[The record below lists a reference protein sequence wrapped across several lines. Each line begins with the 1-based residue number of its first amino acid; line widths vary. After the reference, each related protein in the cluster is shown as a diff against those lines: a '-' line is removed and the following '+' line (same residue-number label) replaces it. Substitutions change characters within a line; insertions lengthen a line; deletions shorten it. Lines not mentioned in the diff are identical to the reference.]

1 MAGPWDRFKTEPK
14 TSETGPWSKYQGSA
28 AEVPTLTQKA
38 DQLPPPPEDTFDVG
52 KIPEAAAYGGLFG
65 AFTPEIMKGAAKVSQ
80 FSPYTRAFS
89 PMLEVAGEAAKGRR
103 TAGAVGGAFSAGT
116 GETAA
121 QTAKAMGA
129 GPVTQEALRFG
140 TEILAP
146 AGLIAAGRSLPIT
159 RGFVQDITEGGYKE
173 ATQRFADRLR
183 GPAAREVRAAQ
194 EAVIGGLEREAAALR
209 AQGKQQADQIIASAE
224 AEAAR
229 LAPTNA
235 QQATQIRQAARDRAN
250 NILGDIERR
259 VAFKRAALSRTRGV
273 IAEAE
278 RIPGGTRA
286 LIGEPKEATDV
297 GSALRDRIT
306 EVQKDRLDAR
316 EAQVKADKASV
327 LADVQAK
334 QAAGKL
340 VSDLPEYKQLLDF
353 LATKSG
359 IGKAGKQA
367 PLAAERDPGT
377 VNALQ
382 TLYNSLRPRRIETAE
397 GTVEEL
403 PIGFDAIDTI
413 RRRLGEAYRNPTAEG
428 YGAIGQGY
436 ARDLYKQLSEILGKY
451 SEPKRDLIANYE
463 TLSRDLDVFKTGA
476 GQKATAVERFDPDRF
491 KTYAS
496 ELPANYFANR
506 ESVRDLVELTG
517 GDKRFV
523 EQQAAS
529 YVARQLEGVK
539 TAQAASNWESANR
552 DWLVEFPALQG
563 SVNRYLES
571 LGFAERRI
579 PRTEAVAKALKTE
592 IPKIPELAKK
602 EAAGVVKEA
611 EKQATA
617 LERPGAAAMAGAR
630 GQARTAEAA
639 ASAKA
644 KLLSSLGKDP
654 VKAFDE
660 LVRAGNTDR
669 LRAAAP
675 VIKGDP
681 ELQNQFLEGVRIS
694 ISRLDPKN
702 MADDYRR
709 LIQPALLDTEL
720 IDAKQAKQIADQ
732 VRLVEMSVAPER
744 RAMAITSAIRNA
756 VTGTG
761 GAATSRLMESLGLS
775 FTQPFLGGQ

>member
-1 MAGPWDRFKTEPK
+1 MAQTGRNLLSQEPSKGKNLFSEEVPVPSQPTTEP
-14 TSETGPWSKYQGSA
+14 ENRP
-28 AEVPTLTQKA
+28 
-38 DQLPPPPEDTFDVG
+38 DQRFDIS
-52 KIPEAAAYGGLFG
+52 KIPESAAYGGLFG

-146 AGLIAAGRSLPIT
+146 AGLVAAGRSLPIT
-159 RGFVQDITEGGYKE
+159 REFIQDITEGGYKE

-183 GPAAREVRAAQ
+183 GPAAREARAAQ
-194 EAVIGGLEREAAALR
+194 EAVIGGLEREASALR

-235 QQATQIRQAARDRAN
+235 QQAAQIRQAARDRAN

-273 IAEAE
+273 ISEAE

-306 EVQKDRLDAR
+306 EVQKDRLAAR
-316 EAQVKADKASV
+316 EAQVTADKASV

-451 SEPKRDLIANYE
+451 SEPKKDLIANYE

-529 YVARQLEGVK
+529 YVARQLENVK
-539 TAQAASNWESANR
+539 TAQAASNWEAANR

>member
-1 MAGPWDRFKTEPK
+1 MAQTGRNLLSQEPPKGKNLFSEEVPVPSQPTTEP
-14 TSETGPWSKYQGSA
+14 ENRP
-28 AEVPTLTQKA
+28 
-38 DQLPPPPEDTFDVG
+38 DQRFDIG
-52 KIPEAAAYGGLFG
+52 KIPEATAYGGLFG

-89 PMLEVAGEAAKGRR
+89 PMLEVASEAARGRR

-116 GETAA
+116 GETAV

-146 AGLIAAGRSLPIT
+146 AGLVAAGRSLPIT
-159 RGFVQDITEGGYKE
+159 REFIQDITEGGYKE

-183 GPAAREVRAAQ
+183 GPAAREARAAQ
-194 EAVIGGLEREAAALR
+194 EAVIGGLEREASALR

-235 QQATQIRQAARDRAN
+235 QQAAQIRQAARDRAN

-306 EVQKDRLDAR
+306 EVQKDRLAAR
-316 EAQVKADKASV
+316 EAQVEADKATV
-327 LADVQAK
+327 VADVQAK
-334 QAAGKL
+334 QSAKNFVA
-340 VSDLPEYKQLLDF
+340 DQPEYKDLMIELQKKL
-353 LATKSG
+353 G
-359 IGKAGKQA
+359 IGDIGKKF
-367 PLAAERDPGT
+367 PLEAETDQNVKSALRSLYDALNPKSEARQYQDASGT
-377 VNALQ
+377 AVQ
-382 TLYNSLRPRRIETAE
+382 M
-397 GTVEEL
+397 

-436 ARDLYKQLSEILGKY
+436 ARDYYKKLSEILGKY
-451 SEPKRDLIANYE
+451 SEPKKDLIANYE

-529 YVARQLEGVK
+529 YVARQLENVK
-539 TAQAASNWESANR
+539 TAQAASNWEAANR

>member
-1 MAGPWDRFKTEPK
+1 MAGPWDRYKAEPK

-28 AEVPTLTQKA
+28 AEVPTPSTKDA
-38 DQLPPPPEDTFDVG
+38 ELPAPPEDTFDVG
-52 KIPEAAAYGGLFG
+52 KIPESTAYGAAAGF
-65 AFTPEIMKGAAKVSQ
+65 FTPEILKGAARLSQ
-80 FSPYTRAFS
+80 LSPYTRALG
-89 PMLEVAGEAAKGRR
+89 PMLEVGSEAAKGRR
-103 TAGAVGGAFSAGT
+103 GAGAVAGGFAAGT

-121 QTAKAMGA
+121 QTVKALGG
-129 GPVTQEALRFG
+129 GPVAQETARLG
-140 TEILAP
+140 TEVLAP
-146 AGLIAAGRSLPIT
+146 AGIVAAGRSLPIT
-159 RGFVQDITEGGYKE
+159 REFLKDITEGGYKE

-183 GPAAREVRAAQ
+183 GPAAAEARKAQ

-235 QQATQIRQAARDRAN
+235 QQAAQIRQAARDRAN

-278 RIPGGTRA
+278 RIPGGARA

-297 GSALRDRIT
+297 GTALRDRIT
-306 EVQKDRLDAR
+306 QVQKDRLTAR
-316 EAQVKADKASV
+316 EAQVKADKAAV
-327 LADVQAK
+327 AADVQAK
-334 QAAGKL
+334 QAAGQL
-340 VSDLPEYKQLLDF
+340 VSDLPEYKQLLEF
-353 LATKSG
+353 LAVKAG
-359 IGKAGKQA
+359 LGKAGKQA

-539 TAQAASNWESANR
+539 TAQAASNWEAANR

-630 GQARTAEAA
+630 GQARAAEAA

-675 VIKGDP
+675 VIKGDS

>member
-1 MAGPWDRFKTEPK
+1 M
-14 TSETGPWSKYQGSA
+14 
-28 AEVPTLTQKA
+28 
-38 DQLPPPPEDTFDVG
+38 
-52 KIPEAAAYGGLFG
+52 
-65 AFTPEIMKGAAKVSQ
+65 
-80 FSPYTRAFS
+80 
-89 PMLEVAGEAAKGRR
+89 
-103 TAGAVGGAFSAGT
+103 
-116 GETAA
+116 
-121 QTAKAMGA
+121 
-129 GPVTQEALRFG
+129 
-140 TEILAP
+140 
-146 AGLIAAGRSLPIT
+146 
-159 RGFVQDITEGGYKE
+159 
-173 ATQRFADRLR
+173 
-183 GPAAREVRAAQ
+183 
-194 EAVIGGLEREAAALR
+194 
-209 AQGKQQADQIIASAE
+209 
-224 AEAAR
+224 
-229 LAPTNA
+229 
-235 QQATQIRQAARDRAN
+235 
-250 NILGDIERR
+250 
-259 VAFKRAALSRTRGV
+259 
-273 IAEAE
+273 
-278 RIPGGTRA
+278 
-286 LIGEPKEATDV
+286 
-297 GSALRDRIT
+297 
-306 EVQKDRLDAR
+306 
-316 EAQVKADKASV
+316 
-327 LADVQAK
+327 
-334 QAAGKL
+334 
-340 VSDLPEYKQLLDF
+340 
-353 LATKSG
+353 
-359 IGKAGKQA
+359 
-367 PLAAERDPGT
+367 
-377 VNALQ
+377 
-382 TLYNSLRPRRIETAE
+382 
-397 GTVEEL
+397 
-403 PIGFDAIDTI
+403 
-413 RRRLGEAYRNPTAEG
+413 
-428 YGAIGQGY
+428 
-436 ARDLYKQLSEILGKY
+436 
-451 SEPKRDLIANYE
+451 
-463 TLSRDLDVFKTGA
+463 
-476 GQKATAVERFDPDRF
+476 
-491 KTYAS
+491 
-496 ELPANYFANR
+496 
-506 ESVRDLVELTG
+506 RDLVELTG

-529 YVARQLEGVK
+529 YVARQLENVK
-539 TAQAASNWESANR
+539 TAQAASNWEAANR

-761 GAATSRLMESLGLS
+761 GAAASRLMESLGLS